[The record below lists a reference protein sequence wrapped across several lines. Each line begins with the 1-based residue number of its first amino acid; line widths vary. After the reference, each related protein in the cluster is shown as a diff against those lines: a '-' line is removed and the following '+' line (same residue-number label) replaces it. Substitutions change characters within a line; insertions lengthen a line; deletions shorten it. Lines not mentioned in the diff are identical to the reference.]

1 MPAVK
6 RSNSSQ
12 SEGNPFLRKK
22 PSFQRSVSKS
32 RASGTR
38 AAPKRKPF
46 PKKKQNR
53 KFKNCKY
60 FSTEC
65 ATHEYIWETMSI
77 ATKLS

>member
-6 RSNSSQ
+6 RSSSSQ

-22 PSFQRSVSKS
+22 PSFQRNVSKS

-46 PKKKQNR
+46 PKKKRQEIQ
-53 KFKNCKY
+53 KKT
-60 FSTEC
+60 STFQPNVQH
-65 ATHEYIWETMSI
+65 ANPFG
-77 ATKLS
+77 KQ